1 MPTITHSLRQQP
13 VATALDQ
20 LLADAEATARAI
32 EDNTHEDGQPVDPLA
47 ALNWWNRLD
56 RIAAAITNASAT
68 KCHASYL
75 PAYPSFTGKEL
86 V

>member
-1 MPTITHSLRQQP
+1 MPTITHSPRQQP

-47 ALNWWNRLD
+47 ARNWWVRLD

-68 KCHASYL
+68 NRRPSYL
-75 PAYPSFTGKEL
+75 PAYPSCTGKEL